1 MSGQRANLGKEKAP
15 PSVSQKGPCY
25 SIPFFLVG
33 ESYQHR
39 LGTFDEAGGRDIV
52 GASAQVATSVSA
64 IAVLQ
69 VYAPSFLQAE
79 GFAFGD

>member
-1 MSGQRANLGKEKAP
+1 MSGQRKNRGKEKAP

-25 SIPFFLVG
+25 SVWFLVG

-39 LGTFDEAGGRDIV
+39 LVSPDQAGSGYVVR
-52 GASAQVATSVSA
+52 ASAQVATSVSA

>member
-1 MSGQRANLGKEKAP
+1 MSGQRKNRGKEKAP

-25 SIPFFLVG
+25 SIPFLVG

-64 IAVLQ
+64 IAVL
-69 VYAPSFLQAE
+69 
-79 GFAFGD
+79 